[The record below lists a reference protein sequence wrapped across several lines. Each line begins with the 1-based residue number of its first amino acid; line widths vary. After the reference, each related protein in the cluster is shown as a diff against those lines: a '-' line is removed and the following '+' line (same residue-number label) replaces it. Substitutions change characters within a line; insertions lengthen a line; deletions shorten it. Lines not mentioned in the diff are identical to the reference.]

1 MGFLHVIQISRH
13 DSIALDKNLT
23 NFADLTGVTRIDRL
37 DLHHCARD
45 GNTDAAG
52 AIVVSRVDRNDR

>member
-13 DSIALDKNLT
+13 DPVALDENLA
-23 NFADLTGVTRIDRL
+23 NFAHLTGVTCFDRL
-37 DLHHCARD
+37 DLHHGARD
-45 GNTDAAG
+45 GNTDTAG